1 MMSNDAQNIDRGLF
15 YAAGRGD
22 YPTVKLLLQQG
33 AEVNEAHGPVR
44 WSALHNAANA
54 GKTAQEGC
62 LQIVR
67 ILLQKGADP
76 MMRDITGHLPVDVAV
91 KQNNREIVNLIQ
103 SLASKSEDG
112 SETVKHA
119 SAEDPESQAI
129 DEADDEIEKPT
140 KPKKKKKMFFTL
152 PPPKPAPPSPEDKF
166 AVARLLV
173 RRGAEV
179 NAVDMCGNTMYSYAS
194 QTFPGEMERI
204 DDLLAEFGFSF
215 KDHRSLSFRM
225 GSSNSKHQSR
235 PPKRIAVVATWS
247 EGIQESLFDAA
258 AEGELAHLKKIF
270 TQATCSID
278 VANVAPYQ
286 AEQTLLH
293 IAAFHGKRNSS

>member
-1 MMSNDAQNIDRGLF
+1 MSNDAQKIDRSLF

-33 AEVNEAHGPVR
+33 AEVNEAHGPIR
-44 WSALHNAANA
+44 WTPLHNAANA
-54 GKTAQEGC
+54 GKAAQEGC

-91 KQNNREIVNLIQ
+91 KQNNRGIVTLIQ

-112 SETVKHA
+112 SETVKYA
-119 SAEDPESQAI
+119 SAEDPESQGI
-129 DEADDEIEKPT
+129 DEADDGIEKPT
-140 KPKKKKKMFFTL
+140 KPKKKMFFTL
-152 PPPKPAPPSPEDKF
+152 PPPKPVPPSLEDKF

-173 RRGAEV
+173 RRGAEI
-179 NAVDMCGNTMYSYAS
+179 NAADMCGNTMYSYAS

-204 DDLLAEFGFSF
+204 DNLLAEFGFSF
-215 KDHRSLSFRM
+215 KDHRRLSFRM
-225 GSSNSKHQSR
+225 GSSNLKHQSR
-235 PPKRIAVVATWS
+235 PPKRIAVVTTSS

-258 AEGELAHLKKIF
+258 AEGELSQLKNIF
-270 TQATCSID
+270 AQASCRVE